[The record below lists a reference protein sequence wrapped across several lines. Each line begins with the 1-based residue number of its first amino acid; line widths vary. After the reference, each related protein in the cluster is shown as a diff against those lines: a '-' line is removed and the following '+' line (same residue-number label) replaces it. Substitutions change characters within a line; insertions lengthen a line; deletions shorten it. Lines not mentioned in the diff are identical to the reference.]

1 MMGERGVDPAM
12 HAEAMKRLGLDQP
25 LPLQYLHYVG
35 RALHGDLGTSII
47 TNTSVGGE
55 FFARFPATVE
65 LSLCALVFALAVGLP
80 AGVIAALR
88 RGSVVDHGV
97 MGTALTGYS
106 MPIFWW
112 G

>member
-1 MMGERGVDPAM
+1 
-12 HAEAMKRLGLDQP
+12 
-25 LPLQYLHYVG
+25 
-35 RALHGDLGTSII
+35 
-47 TNTSVGGE
+47 VGGE

-112 G
+112 GLILIMVFS